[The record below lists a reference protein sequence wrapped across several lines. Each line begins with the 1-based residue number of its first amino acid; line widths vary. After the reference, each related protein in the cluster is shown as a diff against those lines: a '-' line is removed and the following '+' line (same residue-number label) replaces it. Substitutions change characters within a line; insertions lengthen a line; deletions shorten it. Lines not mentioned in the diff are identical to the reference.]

1 MSSWCT
7 GTGIRCV
14 VEVHLLGLVEV
25 VADPRPVRQ
34 QVLDRH
40 GVVDEGQVVAE
51 QLARPGVEAEHAVL
65 DEAHHGERREPLRAT
80 GDADAGVVGERH
92 AVGAVGEPV
101 RVHERLLAGP
111 VDPDDPG
118 EAVASAPPSAVVG
131 EVAHCSLP
139 SSTVAR
145 PRRNVATTRP
155 GSSMPAYGVLRLRL
169 ADSVASTT
177 RRTAGS

>member
-1 MSSWCT
+1 M
-7 GTGIRCV
+7 G

-25 VADPRPVRQ
+25 VADPGPVRQ

-51 QLARPGVEAEHAVL
+51 QLARPGVEGEHAVL
-65 DEAHHGERREPLRAT
+65 DEAHHGQRGEPLGAA
-80 GDADAGVVGERH
+80 GHPHAGVGGEPD
-92 AVGAVGEPV
+92 AVGAVGEAV

-118 EAVASAPPSAVVG
+118 EPVRLGHLPDRVG
-131 EVAHCSLP
+131 ELGHCSLP

>member
-1 MSSWCT
+1 MRGRSSRSSSRARVSSAST
-7 GTGIRCV
+7 PSSTRRITVRAVNPLAPLATPTRVSAVKG
-14 VEVHLLGLVEV
+14 
-25 VADPRPVRQ
+25 DP
-34 QVLDRH
+34 
-40 GVVDEGQVVAE
+40 
-51 QLARPGVEAEHAVL
+51 
-65 DEAHHGERREPLRAT
+65 
-80 GDADAGVVGERH
+80 
-92 AVGAVGEPV
+92 VGAVGQAV
-101 RVHERLLAGP
+101 DLHERLFAGP

-118 EAVASAPPSAVVG
+118 EAAGLGHLPQGGGQAT
-131 EVAHCSLP
+131 AHCSLP